1 MTATWEI
8 RGLFGNELA
17 MEGAIEELMKLK
29 GFQYQVID
37 RRNLSIRLESRD
49 SEVEATIKRAIEIHH
64 GYVESEAFLGKY
76 DEQKEAVKREK
87 LRKEEKKKRT
97 KAH

>member
-17 MEGAIEELMKLK
+17 MEGAIEELKKLK

-37 RRNLSIRLESRD
+37 RRNLSIRLERRD

-64 GYVESEAFLGKY
+64 GYVESEASLGKY